1 MTSLTA
7 KDYGNILD
15 YYKINSKGKTRK
27 ERRTIA
33 EKLLAKKLCRC
44 IQKVKA
50 GKGVPLGIK
59 AKQKTRRRGRAIGIC
74 RDAVIKRK
82 GYRIKTFSCKK
93 RAIIKDLRKN
103 II

>member
-7 KDYGNILD
+7 KDYTNILD

-44 IQKVKA
+44 IQKVGA
-50 GKGVPLGIK
+50 GKGAPLGMK

-74 RDAVIKRK
+74 RDAVIRRK
-82 GYRIKTFSCKK
+82 GYKIKKFSCKK
-93 RAIIKDLRKN
+93 RAKIEGLGK
-103 II
+103 

>member
-7 KDYGNILD
+7 KDYTNILT

-27 ERRTIA
+27 QQRSIA

-44 IQKVKA
+44 IQKVRM
-50 GKGVPLGIK
+50 GKGAPLK
-59 AKQKTRRRGRAIGIC
+59 MNTTQKTRRRGQAIGIC

-82 GYRIKTFSCKK
+82 GYSIKKFSCKK
-93 RAIIKDLRKN
+93 RYTIKNLKK
-103 II
+103 I